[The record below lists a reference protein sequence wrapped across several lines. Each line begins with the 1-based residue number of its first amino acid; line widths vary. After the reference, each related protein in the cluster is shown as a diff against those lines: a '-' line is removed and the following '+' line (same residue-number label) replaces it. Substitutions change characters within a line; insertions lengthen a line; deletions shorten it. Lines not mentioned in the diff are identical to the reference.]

1 MSAAME
7 STLTTT
13 RRSLHALA
21 EGLLA
26 GPQYRATGTI
36 RLAVRAG
43 GFATSRAYGNLSLLA
58 VEATDLLV
66 VRGDHQLRLPLTG
79 TCGDLAAAA
88 GLLVDSLEDVYSDS
102 VRPEPSTPLDV
113 EPDAAATLAA
123 AWHLGERALRAFAAE
138 VPGPDPRP
146 VLWPEHFDVA
156 LTVEGSDYGVSPGD
170 DAIPEPYAY
179 ISSSAAHQ
187 DGAFWNQP
195 FGAARPLTDLPDPN
209 AVTDFYRTGHAL
221 TRQPR

>member
-1 MSAAME
+1 MSPAAE

-13 RRSLHALA
+13 RRSLHAVA

-43 GFATSRAYGNLSLLA
+43 GFATTRAYGNLALVA
-58 VEATDLLV
+58 VKATDLLV

-79 TCGDLAAAA
+79 SCGELATAA
-88 GLLVDSLEDVYSDS
+88 GLPLDSLEDLYPDS
-102 VRPEPSTPLDV
+102 VRPQPSTALDV
-113 EPDAAATLAA
+113 DPHAAATLAA

-138 VPGPDPRP
+138 VTAPEPEP

-156 LTVEGSDYGVSPGD
+156 ITVDGSDYGVSPGD

-179 ISSSAAHQ
+179 ISTAAEA

-195 FGAARPLTDLPDPN
+195 FGAARPLTDLPDPT
-209 AVTDFYRTGHAL
+209 AVADYYRTGHAL
-221 TRQPR
+221 AGRPR